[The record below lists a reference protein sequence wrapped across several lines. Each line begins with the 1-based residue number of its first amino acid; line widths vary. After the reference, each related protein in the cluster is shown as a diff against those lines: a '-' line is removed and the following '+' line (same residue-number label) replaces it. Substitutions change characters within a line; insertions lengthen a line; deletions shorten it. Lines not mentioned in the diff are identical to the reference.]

1 MQLNSS
7 TPLKCLAAA
16 AALSTLCARAADTNI
31 NLESSRE
38 GLLWSDASLWSNG
51 LPTSETSVSITIG
64 DALNPIVLDGPA
76 SVAGG
81 GISGKTVL
89 DITGSGTTF
98 LTSLDFWAKDG
109 TVVKISDGARA
120 ETRST
125 TGIYSWRVEGSGK
138 YVVDGA
144 TIAGQFYNDTRL
156 ELVNGAVWEGGGE
169 GYNGSFFEVS
179 ADASQI
185 ILTKNFSMKGGTGKS
200 LTLKNGSVIKASES
214 VSTLSLYLSGDT
226 QILDGSS
233 VGLSDA
239 KITHFN
245 VADGNASGKNVVSV
259 KGSGADRVS
268 SVYAGSGWMNVSQNS
283 GADTLSRLSLEGF
296 AHVELGK
303 LDQDGGKS
311 FRSGDA
317 EVIFS
322 GDSNSL
328 VASDKI
334 TWGDGGKAGTRE
346 SGTWLL
352 TTASKSSDGT
362 ETFATNSSLKTNNFN
377 VNASSFEGNT
387 LTAGIDWAGSGN
399 ILTVGTLNL
408 GNSTAESSSAKSWA
422 VIRDGAEANI
432 STLTVG
438 SDGGMSGEATF
449 TATGGAVLNIANLN
463 IKTSGMSN
471 SAVKNS
477 AVISGSNTVVTLQQL
492 NIGSNADSGEASFR
506 VEDGANVT
514 LTKNPLM
521 KAGGVYSQST
531 AKSSII
537 VDSATLTLSNA
548 EILMG
553 YNDND
558 LLSGTMEI
566 LVKGENAVL
575 NSANKGFFAGYHAYQ
590 DGGQKLFTVE
600 GKNNTVFFGG
610 NFHMN
615 ADNTYGM
622 TGGEFRASISGE
634 GHSFTANNIN
644 LGQASQTEAGT
655 ISFSTKGDN
664 AENKIAVYT
673 NAISVRGYTGSSE
686 YEPDATT
693 SLVFGGNTVLKKTD
707 GTSRNVFIYLGAEN
721 GVLAGSRQ
729 ILTVSGSGNEIGS
742 SDSRAL
748 LNSKS
753 AYSEINIIGGGSQ
766 IWMETTAV
774 EKLGSVNFFIDS
786 TGITTFNATLVSG
799 FDGMF
804 SVDFSKMLSPA
815 SGEAALLTATAL
827 SDGYLDALFAADRF
841 SAMGLD
847 GTSIAMSYDE
857 AADKYVG
864 SSEGLDISIYQDGNS
879 IMAAYY
885 SAVPEPAAFAA
896 AAALAAMALAAGRR
910 RSRR

>member
-1 MQLNSS
+1 
-7 TPLKCLAAA
+7 
-16 AALSTLCARAADTNI
+16 
-31 NLESSRE
+31 
-38 GLLWSDASLWSNG
+38 
-51 LPTSETSVSITIG
+51 
-64 DALNPIVLDGPA
+64 
-76 SVAGG
+76 
-81 GISGKTVL
+81 
-89 DITGSGTTF
+89 
-98 LTSLDFWAKDG
+98 
-109 TVVKISDGARA
+109 
-120 ETRST
+120 
-125 TGIYSWRVEGSGK
+125 
-138 YVVDGA
+138 
-144 TIAGQFYNDTRL
+144 
-156 ELVNGAVWEGGGE
+156 
-169 GYNGSFFEVS
+169 
-179 ADASQI
+179 
-185 ILTKNFSMKGGTGKS
+185 
-200 LTLKNGSVIKASES
+200 
-214 VSTLSLYLSGDT
+214 
-226 QILDGSS
+226 
-233 VGLSDA
+233 
-239 KITHFN
+239 
-245 VADGNASGKNVVSV
+245 
-259 KGSGADRVS
+259 
-268 SVYAGSGWMNVSQNS
+268 
-283 GADTLSRLSLEGF
+283 
-296 AHVELGK
+296 
-303 LDQDGGKS
+303 
-311 FRSGDA
+311 
-317 EVIFS
+317 
-322 GDSNSL
+322 
-328 VASDKI
+328 
-334 TWGDGGKAGTRE
+334 
-346 SGTWLL
+346 
-352 TTASKSSDGT
+352 
-362 ETFATNSSLKTNNFN
+362 
-377 VNASSFEGNT
+377 
-387 LTAGIDWAGSGN
+387 
-399 ILTVGTLNL
+399 
-408 GNSTAESSSAKSWA
+408 
-422 VIRDGAEANI
+422 
-432 STLTVG
+432 
-438 SDGGMSGEATF
+438 
-449 TATGGAVLNIANLN
+449 
-463 IKTSGMSN
+463 
-471 SAVKNS
+471 
-477 AVISGSNTVVTLQQL
+477 
-492 NIGSNADSGEASFR
+492 
-506 VEDGANVT
+506 
-514 LTKNPLM
+514 M

-622 TGGEFRASISGE
+622 TGGEFRTSISGE

-707 GTSRNVFIYLGAEN
+707 GTSRNVSIYLGTEN

-742 SDSRAL
+742 SDSRAQ

-774 EKLGSVNFFIDS
+774 QKLGSVNFFIDS
-786 TGITTFNATLVSG
+786 TGITTFNATSVSG

-827 SDGYLDALFAADRF
+827 SDGYLDTLFAADRF
-841 SAMGLD
+841 SVMGLD